1 MAKNIPVAFRHII
14 TVCEIEVSNTL
25 ACISCQLNRL
35 VTEQVLVVR

>member
-14 TVCEIEVSNTL
+14 TVCEIEVSNT